1 MIGMRVAFSCVF
13 GFFLSVVLTFQ
24 SNLDKMETY
33 AELYNITSFESHS
46 YLLVFDKLR
55 EYFFDPN
62 ALIKKEIETTLKGI
76 YTYQKEESLKFD
88 ADKLPGKYK
97 HIYQD
102 IHKNNLCSFTG
113 DLFSNPTTGNLL
125 HNLNCSS
132 FTGNTSEYGI
142 DVLVSYYI
150 EECRIQ
156 KYFFDVQL
164 NTLNTSNQTFN
175 NFLYGTST

>member
-1 MIGMRVAFSCVF
+1 M
-13 GFFLSVVLTFQ
+13 
-24 SNLDKMETY
+24 
-33 AELYNITSFESHS
+33 
-46 YLLVFDKLR
+46 
-55 EYFFDPN
+55 
-62 ALIKKEIETTLKGI
+62 KGI
-76 YTYQKEESLKFD
+76 YTYQKEESSKFD
-88 ADKLPGKYK
+88 ADKLPGKYN

-113 DLFSNPTTGNLL
+113 DLFSNPTIGNIL

-132 FTGNTSEYGI
+132 FTWNTSEYGI

>member
-1 MIGMRVAFSCVF
+1 M
-13 GFFLSVVLTFQ
+13 
-24 SNLDKMETY
+24 
-33 AELYNITSFESHS
+33 
-46 YLLVFDKLR
+46 VFDKLR

-62 ALIKKEIETTLKGI
+62 ALIKKETTLKGI

-142 DVLVSYYI
+142 DVLVSHT
-150 EECRIQ
+150 

-164 NTLNTSNQTFN
+164 IKHLTISYMELLTTKIP
-175 NFLYGTST
+175 TM